1 MSRNTSKYSHLSVL
15 LHSSTEYED
24 WEEQEEE
31 EGEDLGV
38 SGRRKAAR
46 GFIGEWT
53 SSSGDR
59 FCGSL
64 FPASPG
70 GL

>member
-1 MSRNTSKYSHLSVL
+1 M
-15 LHSSTEYED
+15 EYED